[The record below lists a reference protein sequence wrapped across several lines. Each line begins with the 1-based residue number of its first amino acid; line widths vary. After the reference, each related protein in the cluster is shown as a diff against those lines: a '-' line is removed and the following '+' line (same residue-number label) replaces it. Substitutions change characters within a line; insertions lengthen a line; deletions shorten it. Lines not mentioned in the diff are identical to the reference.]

1 MDWLFRKTICSFLI
15 DRVFSS
21 KTSAVFLSTWFLIF
35 SLSTSVI
42 AEGDYQSDN
51 TDPPPVYSPEDDS
64 WVVNV
69 RTAIALAPD
78 IFIIQEF
85 ADNYM
90 DDVSDREQGNQ
101 WAIGVKWQIDF

>member
-21 KTSAVFLSTWFLIF
+21 KTGAVFLSSWFLIF

-42 AEGDYQSDN
+42 AEGDYQSDS
-51 TDPPPVYSPEDDS
+51 TDHSPVYTMEDDS
-64 WVVNV
+64 WVVNAW
-69 RTAIALAPD
+69 TAITLAPD
-78 IFIIQEF
+78 ILIIQKL
-85 ADNYM
+85 ADNFM
-90 DDVSDREQGNQ
+90 DDVSGREQGNK